1 MEIISIMC
9 YHQENDKG
17 GYHEYWKNESLS
29 RQRVP
34 RSRQETWIKMLIDH
48 NPVRGKLAL
57 IENDFGEVNVDG
69 ALMEGEPLSL
79 YELTAGCICCSLR
92 GNFGDAV
99 RAVAAAASPE
109 LLLIEPSGVAMASDV
124 LSALKEPEEA
134 GLCEVKGVVTL
145 VDGEAA
151 PM

>member
-1 MEIISIMC
+1 MHLLQS
-9 YHQENDKG
+9 
-17 GYHEYWKNESLS
+17 S
-29 RQRVP
+29 R
-34 RSRQETWIKMLIDH
+34 
-48 NPVRGKLAL
+48 
-57 IENDFGEVNVDG
+57 
-69 ALMEGEPLSL
+69 
-79 YELTAGCICCSLR
+79 
-92 GNFGDAV
+92 NFGDAV

-151 PM
+151 PMYIHNFGMFYKDQLKGADAVLSGAARKDRNLSCINFLLNMQRKQNSS